1 VSVNPRAMRIGL
13 IGLLGIAA
21 SCSWFTDFKE
31 QPKIDPWDARPD
43 SGPSRGQPQGSVS
56 VYGTMAPEFAYAR
69 TSMAVESMSSLVNP
83 VAADS
88 ASVNR
93 GRKYFQINCAV
104 CHGPLGMGNGVVV
117 KYGVYPP
124 AIGAGS
130 PAANLRSDG
139 YIFGIIRNGRNLM
152 PSYNRIEEPNRWDIV
167 NYLRSL
173 QGKIAIAADTS
184 HGLPGETG
192 DKLPGVTQMGPTRP
206 APYYEVIGAQAG
218 AREGLAPSMKSG
230 ATPTDSAAAGPAAA
244 KKATTGAKT
253 PNKSPEHKP

>member
-1 VSVNPRAMRIGL
+1 VSANPRAIRIGL
-13 IGLLGIAA
+13 IAFLGIAA

-31 QPKIDPWDARPD
+31 QPKIDPWDARSD

-83 VAADS
+83 VVADS

-117 KYGVYPP
+117 KYGVFPP

-130 PAANLRSDG
+130 PAANQRSDG

-152 PSYNRIEEPNRWDIV
+152 PSYNRIEEANRWDIV
-167 NYLRSL
+167 NYLRTL
-173 QGKIAIAADTS
+173 QGKSAIAADTS

-206 APYYEVIGAQAG
+206 APYYNVIGAQAG
-218 AREGLAPSMKSG
+218 AREGLAPSMKSER
-230 ATPTDSAAAGPAAA
+230 APTDSAATGTATT
-244 KKATTGAKT
+244 KKATGAKT